1 MPIETSSLEIDAL
14 RGGISMTTIPVAP
27 HSLRAALFP
36 KSTLLTNGALAIGGV
51 AFLSLM
57 AQIALPIPGSP
68 VPVTGQTLGAL
79 LIGAS
84 YGSALG
90 ASTFALYLA
99 IGIAGAPVF
108 SNQGHGLAKFVGP
121 TGGYLVG
128 MFLATLVLSFL
139 ASKRWDKKIHTAIIS
154 MAIGQ
159 LVIFTPGLYW
169 LQHATG
175 KDWQWTINAGLTP
188 FIFGEILKIA
198 IAATALPV
206 LWRVVDKRRS

>member
-1 MPIETSSLEIDAL
+1 
-14 RGGISMTTIPVAP
+14 MTTISVAP

-36 KSTLLTNGALAIGGV
+36 KSTLLTNATLVASGV
-51 AFLSLM
+51 AFLALM

-90 ASTFALYLA
+90 ATTFGSYLL

-108 SNQGHGLAKFVGP
+108 SNQGHGLAKLVGP

-128 MFLATLVLSFL
+128 MFLATIILSFL
-139 ASKRWDKKIHTAIIS
+139 ASKKWDKKIPTAIAS
-154 MAIGQ
+154 MLIGQ
-159 LVIFTPGLYW
+159 LVIFIPGLFW
-169 LQHATG
+169 LHQYTG
-175 KDWQWTINAGLTP
+175 KDWAWTVNAGLTP
-188 FIFGEILKIA
+188 FIFGEIIKLA
-198 IAATALPV
+198 IAATALPT

>member
-1 MPIETSSLEIDAL
+1 
-14 RGGISMTTIPVAP
+14 MTTIPVPA

-36 KSTLLTNGALAIGGV
+36 KSTLLTNSALALGGV

-57 AQIALPIPGSP
+57 AQVALPIPGSP

-84 YGSALG
+84 YGRALG
-90 ASTFALYLA
+90 ATTFALYLG

-108 SNQGHGLAKFVGP
+108 SQQGHGLAKFIGP

-128 MFLATLVLSFL
+128 MFLATVVLSFL
-139 ASKRWDKKIHTAIIS
+139 ASKKWDKKLPTALLAMLVGQII
-154 MAIGQ
+154 
-159 LVIFTPGLYW
+159 IFTFGLLW
-169 LQHATG
+169 LQQATG
-175 KDWQWTINAGLTP
+175 KDWAWTINAGLTP
-188 FIFGEILKIA
+188 FIFGEALKLA
-198 IAATALPV
+198 IAATALPT

>member
-1 MPIETSSLEIDAL
+1 
-14 RGGISMTTIPVAP
+14 MTTIPVTP

-36 KSTLLTNGALAIGGV
+36 KSTLLTNATLVASGV
-51 AFLSLM
+51 AFLALM

-90 ASTFALYLA
+90 ATTFGAYLL

-108 SNQGHGLAKFVGP
+108 SNHGYGLAKLVGP

-128 MFLATLVLSFL
+128 MFLATIILSFL
-139 ASKRWDKKIHTAIIS
+139 ASKKWDKKIPTAIAS
-154 MAIGQ
+154 MLIGQ
-159 LVIFTPGLYW
+159 LVIFTPGLFW
-169 LQHATG
+169 LHQYTG
-175 KDWQWTINAGLTP
+175 KDWAWTVNAGLTP
-188 FIFGEILKIA
+188 FIFGEIIKLA
-198 IAATALPV
+198 IAATALPT

>member
-1 MPIETSSLEIDAL
+1 
-14 RGGISMTTIPVAP
+14 MTTIPIAP

-51 AFLSLM
+51 TFLALM
-57 AQIALPIPGSP
+57 AQLALPIPGSP

-84 YGSALG
+84 YGRALG
-90 ASTFALYLA
+90 ATTFALYLG

-108 SNQGHGLAKFVGP
+108 SQQGHGLAKLVGP
-121 TGGYLVG
+121 TGGYLIG
-128 MFLATLVLSFL
+128 MFLATIALSFL
-139 ASKRWDKKIHTAIIS
+139 ASKKWDQKIHTAIIS

-159 LVIFTPGLYW
+159 LLIFIPGLIW
-169 LQHATG
+169 LQQATG
-175 KDWQWTINAGLTP
+175 KDWSWTINAGLTP
-188 FIFGEILKIA
+188 FIVGEILKLA

>member
-1 MPIETSSLEIDAL
+1 
-14 RGGISMTTIPVAP
+14 
-27 HSLRAALFP
+27 
-36 KSTLLTNGALAIGGV
+36 
-51 AFLSLM
+51 M

-84 YGSALG
+84 YGRALG

-108 SNQGHGLAKFVGP
+108 SQQGHGVEKFIGP

-128 MFLATLVLSFL
+128 MFLATIALSFL
-139 ASKRWDKKIHTAIIS
+139 ASKRWDKKFHTAIAS
-154 MAIGQ
+154 MIIGQ
-159 LVIFTPGLYW
+159 ILIFAPGLFW
-169 LQHATG
+169 LQRATG
-175 KDWQWTINAGLTP
+175 KDWSWTLNAGLTP

-198 IAATALPV
+198 IAASALPV
-206 LWRVVDKRRS
+206 IWRVVDKRRS